1 MKACCLWQNISRKTS
16 MVLDIPNLPTGQDF
30 PDRSQEIPNLVC
42 CPTQSS
48 AVSLAKIATVAVTSG
63 QDVLSGPAQ
72 QQKEDNCLYFGLTRH
87 KTKKITGPF
96 VDLNDVKN

>member
-1 MKACCLWQNISRKTS
+1 M
-16 MVLDIPNLPTGQDF
+16 
-30 PDRSQEIPNLVC
+30 
-42 CPTQSS
+42 
-48 AVSLAKIATVAVTSG
+48 SLAKIATVAVTSG

-96 VDLNDVKN
+96 VDVKKLNIT